1 MAKTKQKRKRKHR
14 GTPAGT
20 VERAAHNSPRGR
32 AQSTSQPR
40 TKEEQRADR
49 AARREERM
57 LKPPTWQGTFTRAG
71 IAALVLFALA
81 LLALDRSPA
90 QAATLAIFSLV
101 LYVPLG
107 YMLDRAMYRRA
118 VRRKERREGGAGK
131 GGEGRPPKDR
141 GRARAGG

>member
-1 MAKTKQKRKRKHR
+1 MAKTKQKRRRKHR

-20 VERAAHNSPRGR
+20 IERAAHNSARGR
-32 AQSTSQPR
+32 AQPPSKPR

-57 LKPPTWQGTFTRAG
+57 LRPPTWQGTFTRAG

-81 LLALDRSPA
+81 LFALDRSPA

-118 VRRKERREGGAGK
+118 LRRKERRDGS
-131 GGEGRPPKDR
+131 PPKGR
-141 GRARAGG
+141 ERARSGG